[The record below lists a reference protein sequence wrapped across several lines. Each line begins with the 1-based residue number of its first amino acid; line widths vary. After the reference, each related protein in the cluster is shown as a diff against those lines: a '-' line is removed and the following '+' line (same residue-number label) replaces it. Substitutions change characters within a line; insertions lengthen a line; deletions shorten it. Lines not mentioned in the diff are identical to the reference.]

1 MHVLFL
7 SYKHSIC
14 HELQIDS
21 NICCTKGQFRKYSE
35 EVLCLAISLNKTD
48 TSIFKMLSTL
58 QQRMD
63 AHALL
68 PQQKR
73 FVQLIRQTW
82 CWKSENLCTSADLAY
97 TKNINIHIYFK
108 NQTQVFILH
117 EACQQYI
124 FLYLVCILRI
134 ICFHPICS
142 KLTTLLLGFLF
153 LIWPWNSL

>member
-63 AHALL
+63 AHALTTAERVCAAHPPDMVL
-68 PQQKR
+68 E
-73 FVQLIRQTW
+73 I
-82 CWKSENLCTSADLAY
+82 WKPMYFSRPSLH
-97 TKNINIHIYFK
+97 KKINIHIYFK
-108 NQTQVFILH
+108 NQTRVFILH

-124 FLYLVCILRI
+124 FLYLVCILRT

-142 KLTTLLLGFLF
+142 KLTTLLLG
-153 LIWPWNSL
+153 